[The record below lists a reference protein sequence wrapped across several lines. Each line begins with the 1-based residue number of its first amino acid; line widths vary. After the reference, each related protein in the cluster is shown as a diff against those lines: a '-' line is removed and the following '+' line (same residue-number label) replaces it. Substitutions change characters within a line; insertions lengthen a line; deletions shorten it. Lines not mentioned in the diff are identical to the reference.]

1 MDLGDLLVRFRKEAD
16 MTIDQLAE
24 ASRVPKGTINKI
36 IAGTTKSPSLDTVC
50 ALADALG
57 KSINDF
63 VDIPAN
69 KKSPA
74 LSNEAL
80 KLAKTYDSLDERGQ
94 KAIQAIA
101 DAEQRYVELEEPKI
115 VADISGTPLP
125 KANKTKDGFTE
136 LQVYTQPAAAGLGN
150 YLDDPD
156 YHIEQFP
163 SQMLPSKVDFGVKIS
178 GDSMEPKIPNGCTA
192 FVYATPSINDGEI
205 GIFVLDGQAY
215 CKQIRRDADTKR
227 AVLHSLNPKYED
239 IIITEANAPRT
250 LGRVIA
256 VY

>member
-1 MDLGDLLVRFRKEAD
+1 MWLDELVEMKRVSGK
-16 MTIDQLAE
+16 TLKQISAE
-24 ASRVPKGTINKI
+24 AAIPLGTLNKI
-36 IAGTTKSPSLDTVC
+36 FAGQTSDPKFETLRAIVHCLGYTLDDLTPTKQ
-50 ALADALG
+50 
-57 KSINDF
+57 
-63 VDIPAN
+63 
-69 KKSPA
+69 KSPA
-74 LSNEAL
+74 LSSEAL

-101 DAEQRYVELEEPKI
+101 DAEQGYVELEEPKI

-215 CKQIRRDADTKR
+215 CKQLRRDADTKR